1 MTVIPDAMLEE
12 VARRF
17 SLLGDPTR
25 LRVVR
30 VHHDSGECCVQE
42 VAAAVGISPANA
54 SQHLVR
60 LREGAIVSRRRA
72 GKYVRYQIADRRSNP
87 SVERCATAS
96 NNESGRSRPDFEPGG
111 LSRSESRA
119 MTAYR

>member
-1 MTVIPDAMLEE
+1 MTVIPDAILEE

-17 SLLGDPTR
+17 ALLGDPTR

-30 VHHDSGECCVQE
+30 VLHDRGECSVQE
-42 VAAAVGISPANA
+42 AAAAVGISAANA

-72 GKYVRYQIADRRSNP
+72 GKSVRYQIADPTIESLCRTVCD
-87 SVERCATAS
+87 SVEQRIRA
-96 NNESGRSRPDFEPGG
+96 
-111 LSRSESRA
+111 LSA
-119 MTAYR
+119 

>member
-1 MTVIPDAMLEE
+1 MMLGSREMTVIPDSILEE

-17 SLLGDPTR
+17 ALLGDPTR

-30 VHHDSGECCVQE
+30 ALHDQGESSVQG

-54 SQHLVR
+54 SQHLIR

-72 GKYVRYQIADRRSNP
+72 GKSVRYQIADPTIEALCRTVCD
-87 SVERCATAS
+87 SVERRLRT
-96 NNESGRSRPDFEPGG
+96 
-111 LSRSESRA
+111 LSA
-119 MTAYR
+119 

>member
-72 GKYVRYQIADRRSNP
+72 GKSVRYQIADPTIESLCRTVCD
-87 SVERCATAS
+87 SVEQRIRA
-96 NNESGRSRPDFEPGG
+96 
-111 LSRSESRA
+111 LSA
-119 MTAYR
+119 

>member
-30 VHHDSGECCVQE
+30 VLQDRGECSVQE

-60 LREGAIVSRRRA
+60 LREGAVVSRRRA
-72 GKYVRYQIADRRSNP
+72 GKSVRYQIADPTIGTLCRTVCD
-87 SVERCATAS
+87 SVEQRIRA
-96 NNESGRSRPDFEPGG
+96 
-111 LSRSESRA
+111 LSA
-119 MTAYR
+119 

>member
-1 MTVIPDAMLEE
+1 MTVIPEAMLEE

-30 VHHDSGECCVQE
+30 ALHDRGEISVQE

-60 LREGAIVSRRRA
+60 LREGAIVSCRRA
-72 GKYVRYQIADRRSNP
+72 GKSVRYQISDPTIGSLCRTVCD
-87 SVERCATAS
+87 SVAARIRT
-96 NNESGRSRPDFEPGG
+96 
-111 LSRSESRA
+111 LSA
-119 MTAYR
+119 